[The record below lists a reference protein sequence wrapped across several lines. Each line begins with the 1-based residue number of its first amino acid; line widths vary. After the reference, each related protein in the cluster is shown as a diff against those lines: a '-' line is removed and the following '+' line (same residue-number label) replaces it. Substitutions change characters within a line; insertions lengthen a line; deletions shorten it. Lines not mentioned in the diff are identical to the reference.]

1 MLAQL
6 PPQSNSI
13 LMRKHINRD
22 KNYGLDVTTQA
33 AKIIELNS

>member
-6 PPQSNSI
+6 PLQSNSI